1 MTHERDALRR
11 EQHKQRLSWMPWLY
25 FSLKASHRAWAEE
38 WQREIQQR
46 LIDLETVQIGS
57 GCFVSPDAHIFA
69 EPGRPVII
77 GDGCSIAASAFV
89 HGPVVLA
96 NGVSL
101 NARVSLDGGAVGI
114 RIGEG
119 TRIATGA
126 TLYAFDH
133 GLAPDRPIRQQPVTS
148 KGITIGADVWIG
160 ANAGIT
166 DGVTIGDHAVV
177 GMGAVVTRDVQE
189 WTIVG
194 GTPARVIGDRRQ
206 RPR

>member
-25 FSLKASHRAWAEE
+25 FSLKPSHRAWAEE
-38 WQREIQQR
+38 WQREVQQR

-133 GLAPDRPIRQQPVTS
+133 GLAPDRPIRQQSVTS
-148 KGITIGADVWIG
+148 KGITIGTDVWIG

-177 GMGAVVTRDVQE
+177 GMGAVVTRDVPE
-189 WTIVG
+189 WAIVG

>member
-1 MTHERDALRR
+1 
-11 EQHKQRLSWMPWLY
+11 MPWLY
-25 FSLKASHRAWAEE
+25 FSLKPSHRAWAEE
-38 WQREIQQR
+38 WQREVQQS
-46 LIDLETVQIGS
+46 LMDLETVQIGS

-77 GDGCSIAASAFV
+77 GDGCSIAANAFV

-96 NGVSL
+96 TGVSL
-101 NARVSLDGGAVGI
+101 NARVSLDGGASGI

-119 TRIATGA
+119 TRVATGA

-133 GLAPDRPIRQQPVTS
+133 GIAPDRPIRNQPVTS

-160 ANAGIT
+160 ANAGVT

-177 GMGAVVTRDVQE
+177 GMGAVVTKDVPE